1 MKRVSRD
8 ILIRAL
14 KNTIGSRGIPDE
26 AIEGLADYILELF
39 GFEEA
44 ISDEILT
51 PADRDIFYM
60 LEDEGILSTDMDEVP
75 ITVKHGKRWMIHY
88 WRLRTDVI
96 LALASEGEETEEGET
111 GEYDIYEEEE
121 LWKRDGEE

>member
-14 KNTIGSRGIPDE
+14 ENTIGTQGIPRK
-26 AIEGLADYILELF
+26 AIESLADYILELF

-44 ISDEILT
+44 ISDEMLG
-51 PADRDIFYM
+51 PYDRDIFYM

-75 ITVKHGKRWMIHY
+75 VKHGRKWMIHY
-88 WRLRTDVI
+88 WRLRIDVI
-96 LALASEGEETEEGET
+96 LALASETEEGEEKK
-111 GEYDIYEEEE
+111 EYNVYEDEE
-121 LWKRDGEE
+121 LWKRDGKE